1 MFVHIGG
8 SQIVFN
14 KELIGIFNLENEENV
29 INHEFLNTASNH
41 PTSILSGSER
51 HKSFVVTDRN
61 VYISPIAPLTLSK
74 RRNISK

>member
-14 KELIGIFNLENEENV
+14 NELIGIFNLDEEESEVN
-29 INHEFLNTASNH
+29 NEFLNNISNH

-51 HKSFVVTDRN
+51 HKSFVVTDDK
-61 VYISPIAPLTLSK
+61 VYISPIAPLTLS
-74 RRNISK
+74 RRSNISK

>member
-14 KELIGIFNLENEENV
+14 DELIGIFNLDNEVSEVN
-29 INHEFLNTASNH
+29 NEFLNTPSNH

-51 HKSFVVTDRN
+51 HKSFVVSDKK
-61 VYISPIAPLTLSK
+61 VYISPIAPLTLSR

>member
-14 KELIGIFNLENEENV
+14 NELIGIFNLDEEESEVN
-29 INHEFLNTASNH
+29 NEFLNNISNH

-51 HKSFVVTDRN
+51 HKSFVVTDDK
-61 VYISPIAPLTLSK
+61 VYISPIAPLTLSR

>member
-14 KELIGIFNLENEENV
+14 NELIGIFNLDNEVSE
-29 INHEFLNTASNH
+29 INNEFLNTPSNH

-51 HKSFVVTDRN
+51 HKSFVVTDKK
-61 VYISPIAPLTLSK
+61 VYISPIAPLTLSR

>member
-8 SQIVFN
+8 TQIVFN
-14 KELIGIFNLENEENV
+14 NELIGIFNLDNEESE
-29 INHEFLNTASNH
+29 INNEFLNTPSNH

-51 HKSFVVTDRN
+51 HKSFVVTDWK
-61 VYISPIAPLTLSK
+61 VYISPISPLTLSK

>member
-14 KELIGIFNLENEENV
+14 SELIGIFSLDNMESE
-29 INHEFLNTASNH
+29 INTEFLNTASNH

-51 HKSFVVTDRN
+51 HKSFVVTDRK

>member
-14 KELIGIFNLENEENV
+14 DELIGIFNLDIDVNGTN
-29 INHEFLNTASNH
+29 NEFLSNPSNH

-51 HKSFVVTDRN
+51 HKSFVVTDKK
-61 VYISPIAPLTLSK
+61 VYISPIAPLTLSR
-74 RRNISK
+74 RRNVST

>member
-8 SQIVFN
+8 TQIVFN
-14 KELIGIFNLENEENV
+14 NELIGIFNLDNEESE
-29 INHEFLNTASNH
+29 INNEFLNTPSNH

-51 HKSFVVTDRN
+51 HKSFVVTDRK
-61 VYISPIAPLTLSK
+61 VYISPISPLTLSK

>member
-14 KELIGIFNLENEENV
+14 NELIGIFNLDNEESE
-29 INHEFLNTASNH
+29 INSEFLNTTSNH

-51 HKSFVVTDRN
+51 HKSFVVTDKK
-61 VYISPIAPLTLSK
+61 VYISPIAPLTLSR